1 MDWDHLRYFWALVQA
16 GTLVGAA
23 KALGVEHTTVSRR
36 IQALEKQLGATLFT
50 REGSGYKLT
59 DAGRQL
65 QPRAEA
71 MDQIARGIAPIAV
84 NQGSDTPSGVVRI
97 GVTEGFGTQI
107 LAKHLAILAQRY
119 PLLTIDLLAVPRMLQ
134 LSRREADIVIS
145 LERPIRDTVV
155 TSRLTEYR
163 LYLYGQREYLAR
175 HPLITS
181 TDDLARHRFVHY
193 IDDQLFTKELQFL
206 DTLATPQQF
215 SFRSTSILAQYTAVR
230 TGAGLG
236 VLPGFLA
243 DKDPLLQRVL
253 PEQAQFTRTFWMSMP
268 PELRSLPGIQL
279 VWRYL
284 QSTVQEQQALLMC

>member
-1 MDWDHLRYFWALVQA
+1 MDWDHLRYFGALVQA

-36 IQALEKQLGATLFT
+36 IQALEKQIGATLFT
-50 REGSGYKLT
+50 REGNGYRLT

-71 MDQIARGIAPIAV
+71 MDQIARGIAPVTTAQ
-84 NQGSDTPSGVVRI
+84 NSTTPSGVVRI
-97 GVTEGFGTQI
+97 GVTEGFGTQV
-107 LAKHLAILAQRY
+107 LTKNLVELSQRY
-119 PLLTIDLLAVPRMLQ
+119 PLLTIDLLAVPRMLH

-145 LERPIRDTVV
+145 LERPVRDTVV

-181 TDDLARHRFVHY
+181 VQDLSMHALVNY
-193 IDDQLFTKELQFL
+193 VDDQLFTKELQFL
-206 DTLATPQQF
+206 DSLIAQQRF
-215 SFRSTSILAQYTAVR
+215 SFRSTSILAQDTAVR
-230 TGAGLG
+230 MGAGLG

-268 PELRSLPGIQL
+268 PELRSVPGIQV
-279 VWRYL
+279 VWRFL
-284 QSTVQEQQALLMC
+284 QATMQEQQTLLMC

>member
-71 MDQIARGIAPIAV
+71 MDRIARGIAPLTES
-84 NQGSDTPSGVVRI
+84 QDTEQPTGVVRI

-107 LAKHLAILAQRY
+107 LAKHLAQLPQRY
-119 PLLTIDLLAVPRMLQ
+119 PLLTIDLLALPRMLH

-145 LERPIRDTVV
+145 LERPARDTIV
-155 TSRLTEYR
+155 TSKLTDYT

-175 HPLITS
+175 HPLIQNTG
-181 TDDLARHRFVHY
+181 DLAKHAFVHY
-193 IDDQLFTKELQFL
+193 VDDQMFTRELQFL
-206 DTLATPQQF
+206 ESLSAPQRF
-215 SFRSTSILAQYTAVR
+215 SFRSTSILAQHTAVR

-236 VLPGFLA
+236 VLPAFLA

-253 PEQAQFTRTFWMSMP
+253 PEQARFTRTFWMSMP
-268 PELRSLPGIQL
+268 PELRSSARVQV
-279 VWRYL
+279 VWRFV
-284 QSTVQEQQALLMC
+284 QATVQEQQASLMC

>member
-1 MDWDHLRYFWALVQA
+1 M
-16 GTLVGAA
+16 
-23 KALGVEHTTVSRR
+23 
-36 IQALEKQLGATLFT
+36 
-50 REGSGYKLT
+50 
-59 DAGRQL
+59 
-65 QPRAEA
+65 
-71 MDQIARGIAPIAV
+71 
-84 NQGSDTPSGVVRI
+84 
-97 GVTEGFGTQI
+97 
-107 LAKHLAILAQRY
+107 
-119 PLLTIDLLAVPRMLQ
+119 
-134 LSRREADIVIS
+134 
-145 LERPIRDTVV
+145 
-155 TSRLTEYR
+155 
-163 LYLYGQREYLAR
+163 YLYGQREYLAR

-243 DKDPLLQRVL
+243 DKDPTLQRVL